1 LTITEIGSIW
11 MEVNQPFES
20 VIERQQ
26 NLLQYWLEINGYPT
40 KKNQPCV
47 GSRLTRYSGYLY
59 LLFGGYIG
67 KTEACFGCPQL

>member
-1 LTITEIGSIW
+1 
-11 MEVNQPFES
+11 MEVNQPFDS
-20 VIERQQ
+20 VKERHR
-26 NLLQYWLEINGYPT
+26 NLLQYWLEINAYQT

-67 KTEACFGCPQL
+67 NTETRFCSSPL